1 MEEDKMDIWDMQV
14 NPRKSDILRETVQAG
29 QKVHIIRMVTI
40 SYEIN
45 VSDVL
50 DGLDET
56 DISVDA
62 VLTDEFDNVGVW
74 DISDNYEEAEIGDD
88 VAILVEI
95 I

>member
-29 QKVHIIRMVTI
+29 QKVRIIRMVTI

-56 DISVDA
+56 DISVEA
-62 VLTDEFDNVGVW
+62 LLTDEFDNVGVW